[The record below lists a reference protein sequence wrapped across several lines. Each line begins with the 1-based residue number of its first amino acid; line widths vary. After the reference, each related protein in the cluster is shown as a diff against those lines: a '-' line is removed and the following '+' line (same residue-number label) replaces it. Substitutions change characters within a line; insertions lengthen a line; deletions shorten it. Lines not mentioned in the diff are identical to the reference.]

1 MLKETAIVPSPY
13 GLGEICYRDFE
24 ILFSGC
30 VMIKPNMSHL
40 KTWPN
45 IYRPIETYIPCRWDF
60 SDLEEKINWVFKN
73 ISKAQE
79 IATSGQNLVAHVL
92 QKENRF
98 THRFKN
104 IIESAL

>member
-1 MLKETAIVPSPY
+1 
-13 GLGEICYRDFE
+13 
-24 ILFSGC
+24 
-30 VMIKPNMSHL
+30 MIKPNMNHI

-45 IYRPIETYIPCRWDF
+45 IYRPMETYIPCKWDF
-60 SDLEEKINWVFKN
+60 SDFEEKVNWVFKN

-79 IATSGQNLVAHVL
+79 IATSGQNLVAHL
-92 QKENRF
+92 LLKENNF